1 MPKKSGSK
9 KRKLSD
15 QSGPKSKK
23 MKVDGDSGSEKKGN
37 KITGVCKKWL
47 HDKGYGFVTRDDG
60 KGDVM
65 THIKDCVVKGDQQN
79 IKVGSKVQFE
89 VEKGDKGD
97 FAVNVTAVGGGPCE
111 GGFQLEGKITRWEV
125 VIEGD
130 DGETYFATKGNVEST
145 SFGAGRRV
153 QFDINPDENG
163 DKKLAAYIIKTGE
176 SDDEDSEDESEDDE
190 DATPSDGKQTGVC
203 VSWRHESGFGFIKP
217 DDGEKEL
224 FVHRENCSLKDEGR
238 NIRVGSKVEFRM
250 ESGEKGD
257 TAVDVAA
264 VGGGDCKVGCQMK
277 GKLTKWLQH
286 RGFGFIKGDD
296 GNEYFIGDRDLWTDD
311 LEQGDRVQ
319 FDIKKKADGKLNAV
333 YANEVGGRYYRS
345 KGGRNQRR

>member
-1 MPKKSGSK
+1 MPKKSSSK

-37 KITGVCKKWL
+37 KITGVCKRWL

-176 SDDEDSEDESEDDE
+176 SADEDSEDESEDDE

-203 VSWRHESGFGFIKP
+203 VSWRHERGYGFIKTE
-217 DDGEKEL
+217 DGDEI
-224 FVHRENCSLKDEGR
+224 FVHSKDCSEKDEGK
-238 NIRVGSKVEFRM
+238 NIRVGSKVEFEM
-250 ESGEKGD
+250 VEGDKGKSAIKVEK
-257 TAVDVAA
+257 
-264 VGGGDCKVGCQMK
+264 VGGGECKGGCQMT
-277 GKLTKWLQH
+277 GRITKWVENKN
-286 RGFGFIKGDD
+286 FGFIQGKD
-296 GNEYFIGDRDLWTDD
+296 GKQYFVGDRDVWMPELAVG
-311 LEQGDRVQ
+311 QKVQ
-319 FDIKKKADGKLNAV
+319 FDIKEGKDGKFKAIYV
-333 YANEVGGRYYRS
+333 NEVGSTFYQ
-345 KGGRNQRR
+345 K